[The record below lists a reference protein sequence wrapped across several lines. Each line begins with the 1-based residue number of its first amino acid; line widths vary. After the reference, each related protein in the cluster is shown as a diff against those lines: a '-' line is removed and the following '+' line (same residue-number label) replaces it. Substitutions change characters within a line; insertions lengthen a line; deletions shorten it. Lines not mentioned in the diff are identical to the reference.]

1 MHLTHIN
8 IQSKTKEGKE
18 EKKEERRRNIQIV
31 LWKKNLIYSR
41 SSNIT
46 FEKKLNFYINFKTPF
61 LKSGVIGSWKEKCES
76 KKNKTNCTDDLEGSL
91 RYFKDL
97 LKILKKIKNK
107 KDGGIGKNI
116 SNEFFVEE
124 NNGCHYE

>member
-1 MHLTHIN
+1 MLLTDIN
-8 IQSKTKEGKE
+8 IQSETKEGEIKKNE
-18 EKKEERRRNIQIV
+18 EEIQIV

-46 FEKKLNFYINFKTPF
+46 FKKKLNFYINFKTPF
-61 LKSGVIGSWKEKCES
+61 LKSGVIGSWKEKWES

-97 LKILKKIKNK
+97 LKILKK
-107 KDGGIGKNI
+107 
-116 SNEFFVEE
+116 
-124 NNGCHYE
+124 